1 MIYKVENP
9 DKYSDN
15 LQDLKVKCPNCGH
28 SFIIPVF
35 IDSKVCKH
43 CNHIVHNNSK
53 LYFDY
58 KLRKAMKEKEQ
69 EMTEDEKYYI
79 ELEILQ
85 EEGML
90 EEGTNIMEL
99 MAQHDV
105 EKQDEEMAEI
115 IEKNKPEKELENHMV
130 LGEYYDE

>member
-1 MIYKVENP
+1 
-9 DKYSDN
+9 
-15 LQDLKVKCPNCGH
+15 
-28 SFIIPVF
+28 
-35 IDSKVCKH
+35 
-43 CNHIVHNNSK
+43 
-53 LYFDY
+53 
-58 KLRKAMKEKEQ
+58 MKEKEQ
-69 EMTEDEKYYI
+69 EMTEDERYYI

-115 IEKNKPEKELENHMV
+115 IEENKPEKELENHMV